1 VTALPLPAKDG
12 GGRFPAF
19 DAQGQSRHWDQV
31 TQGVV
36 LARLGRPADLR
47 FFTVAEEAAARAL
60 FDQLL
65 NQRQEPRVPVVN
77 MVDSRL
83 AEGQTDGW
91 HYEDMEADPVAWRS
105 TLAELD
111 AESRA
116 RKGSPFAE
124 LPWQEQKDLLTDIHD
139 AEIWRGLK
147 ASQVWSLWT
156 RYACTA
162 FYSHPSAWN
171 EIGFAGPAYPRGYK
185 NLGLDAREPFEVA
198 DARPGQDPATP
209 KTMPGKDRAAGDKPA
224 RDKLS
229 KGRRH

>member
-1 VTALPLPAKDG
+1 MTALPLDPKDG
-12 GGRFPAF
+12 GGRFPGF
-19 DAQGQSRHWDQV
+19 DAQGQSGHWDQV

-65 NQRQEPRVPVVN
+65 DQRREPRVPVVN

-83 AEGQTDGW
+83 AEDQTDGW
-91 HYEDMEADPVAWRS
+91 HYEGMEPDPAAWRS
-105 TLAELD
+105 TLAALD
-111 AESRA
+111 AEARA
-116 RKGSPFAE
+116 RSGSAFCE
-124 LPWQEQKDLLTDIHD
+124 LSWDEQEGLLTDIHD
-139 AEIWRGLK
+139 AEQWRGRQ
-147 ASQVWSLWT
+147 APQVWSLWT

-162 FYSHPSAWN
+162 FYSHPVAWD

-198 DARPGQDPATP
+198 DARPGQDPARP
-209 KTMPGKDRAAGDKPA
+209 KTKSG
-224 RDKLS
+224 